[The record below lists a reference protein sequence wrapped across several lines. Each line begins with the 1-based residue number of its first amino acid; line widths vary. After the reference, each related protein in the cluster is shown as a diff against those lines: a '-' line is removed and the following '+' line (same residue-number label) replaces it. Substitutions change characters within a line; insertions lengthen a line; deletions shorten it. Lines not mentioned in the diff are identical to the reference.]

1 MRQFV
6 RKTNACVPVVEQT
19 IHYEESIFMN
29 QPEKVLV
36 ALSGG
41 VDSAVAALRLRDT
54 GYAVSAAYM
63 KNWINEE
70 NVFGNCPWE
79 QDIVDA
85 RAVAG
90 HLGIGFEVINFMR
103 DYRERVVDYLVD
115 GYSRGL
121 TPNPDVMCNREMKF
135 GVLLEW
141 AREQGFDAVATG
153 HYCRSTEIAG
163 ETALLEGVDQNK
175 DQSYFLSL
183 ITPDQLARAIFPVG
197 HLTKPEVRACA
208 AEAGL
213 PNARKKD
220 SQGICFIGEVRIN
233 DFLEKFIPDKPG
245 EIVNLE
251 GTVLGRHRGLHRFT
265 LGQRRGI
272 GIPSNTDNEFYIVVG
287 KDLPNNRLI
296 VAFESD
302 RADAIWHQAIQLQQ
316 LSWLVRNPPA
326 EPTELFAKVRY
337 RDPSVPM
344 RFVPLG
350 DGSARLEFAEKQRAL
365 APGQVCAIYDRE
377 RLLGGGI
384 YF

>member
-1 MRQFV
+1 MTRP
-6 RKTNACVPVVEQT
+6 K
-19 IHYEESIFMN
+19 
-29 QPEKVLV
+29 KVLV

-41 VDSAVAALRLRDT
+41 VDSAVAALRLRDA
-54 GYAVSAAYM
+54 GHELAGAYM

-79 QDIVDA
+79 EDIVDA
-85 RAVAG
+85 RAVAE
-90 HLGIGFEVINFMR
+90 HLGIDFEVINFMR
-103 DYRERVVDYLVD
+103 DYRQRVVDYLVD

-135 GVLLEW
+135 GVLLDW
-141 AREQGFDAVATG
+141 ARENGFDAVATG

-163 ETALLEGVDQNK
+163 EPALLEGVDKNK

-183 ITPDQLARAIFPVG
+183 ITPKQLSRAIFPVG

-208 AEAGL
+208 AKAGL
-213 PNARKKD
+213 PNAAKKD
-220 SQGICFIGEVRIN
+220 SQGICFIGEVKIN
-233 DFLEKFIPDKPG
+233 DFLEKFIEDKPG
-245 EIVNLE
+245 EIVNLRGE
-251 GTVLGRHRGLHRFT
+251 VFGQHRGLHRFT

-272 GIPSNTDNEFYIVVG
+272 GVPSNADNEFYIVVG

-296 VAFESD
+296 IAFESD
-302 RADAIWHQAIQLQQ
+302 KADAIWRDAIQIQQ
-316 LSWLVRNPPA
+316 LGWLVREP
-326 EPTELFAKVRY
+326 PTEPRKLFAKVRY

-344 RFVPLG
+344 TFVPLG
-350 DGSARLEFAEKQRAL
+350 DGAARLEFAEKQRAL
-365 APGQVCAIYDRE
+365 APGQICAIYDHD